1 MKTVYLLSRKTWA
14 EYQETKTE
22 FVCVSDDKEKLRA
35 FAGYAFPEIV
45 WENDVAVIA
54 ASDDGYGITI
64 SEEYFEIVEIEKV

>member
-1 MKTVYLLSRKTWA
+1 MYILSRNIWA
-14 EYQETKTE
+14 EYQETRTD
-22 FVCVSDDKEKLRA
+22 FVCVSGDKEALRA
-35 FAGYAFPEIV
+35 FVDAAFPEII

>member
-1 MKTVYLLSRKTWA
+1 MYLLLRKIWA
-14 EYQETKTE
+14 EYQETRTYE
-22 FVCVSDDKEKLRA
+22 VCVSDNKEALRA
-35 FAGYAFPEIV
+35 FAGLTFPEII